1 MSRMQSKATKQN
13 NAARAAERA
22 AAIRA
27 EQAGKEKRRRAIVIT
42 VAVLA
47 VFAVILGIGI
57 AVQAGRDTTGQV
69 ATPPSGVVDQFAV
82 PVGGQAP
89 VSVDIYEDFMCPF
102 CGQFERAGGDVLQ
115 RYVDQGDV
123 QVRYHVISFLDRSS
137 TTDYSTRAM
146 NAYGVVLDTAGR
158 QAAKE
163 FHDLLYAHQPEEGS
177 AGLSDQ
183 QLIDLAVQAGAS
195 RSAVAAPIRSLR
207 FEQWV
212 ENATDAASQDDV
224 NSTPTVFVDGKRVE
238 ATTIDGLV
246 ADMQQAIESAA
257 AQSR

>member
-1 MSRMQSKATKQN
+1 MSKMQSKATKQT
-13 NAARAAERA
+13 NAAAAAERA

-27 EQAGKEKRRRAIVIT
+27 EQASKEKRRRAIVIT

-47 VFAVILGIGI
+47 VLAVILGIGI

-69 ATPPSGVVDQFAV
+69 ASAPSGVVDQYAV
-82 PVGGQAP
+82 PVGDPAP
-89 VSVDIYEDFMCPF
+89 VPVDVYEDFMCPF
-102 CGQFERAGGDVLQ
+102 CGQFEAAAGDVLQ
-115 RYVDQGDV
+115 KYVDQGDV
-123 QVRYHVISFLDRSS
+123 RVRYHVIAFLDEAS

-146 NAYGVVLDTAGR
+146 NAYAVVLDTAGR
-158 QAAKE
+158 EAAKE
-163 FHDLLYAHQPEEGS
+163 FHDSLYANQPAEGS

-183 QLIDLAVQAGAS
+183 ELIDLAVRAGAS
-195 RSAVAAPIRSLR
+195 RSAVAGPIRAVK

-224 NSTPTVFVDGKRVE
+224 NSTPTVIVDGTRVE

-246 ADMQQAIESAA
+246 ADMQDAIEA
-257 AQSR
+257 AQP